1 MCRMKVAMIGHKKI
15 PSRLGGVEVVVEKIS
30 EGLVKRGVSVT
41 AFNRRLNSKDKKNYI
56 YKGIRVKT
64 VPTIMY
70 RGISAASSSLFASLY
85 VAIKPFDIVHYHAEG
100 PAAMLW
106 IPKIFR
112 KKVLVTIHG
121 LDYKRDKWGK
131 LGQKYIEFGEWCV
144 AKFADNIIVLNK
156 ETQNYFKNKYNRSTV
171 YIPNGISK
179 PNILLP
185 NELAKYNLKK
195 DEYILFLG
203 RIVPEK
209 GIENLIKAFKKLK
222 TTKKLV
228 IAGGASDTNGFF
240 NKMKQMASSDN
251 RIIFTG
257 FVDGNLLSELYSNA
271 YLYVL
276 PSKLEGMPIGLMEA
290 MAFGNCCLVSD
301 IPECKNVV
309 MNHGIVFKNNDFN
322 DLYLKLEELVK
333 NPKKVEMLKSKSAD
347 YILNKYQWT
356 TVINKTLE
364 LYKESINEN
373 TK

>member
-1 MCRMKVAMIGHKKI
+1 MKVAMIGHKKI

-70 RGISAASSSLFASLY
+70 RGISAASSSFFASLY

-131 LGQKYIEFGEWCV
+131 LGQKYIKFGEWCV

-195 DEYILFLG
+195 EEYILFLG

>member
-1 MCRMKVAMIGHKKI
+1 M
-15 PSRLGGVEVVVEKIS
+15 
-30 EGLVKRGVSVT
+30 
-41 AFNRRLNSKDKKNYI
+41 
-56 YKGIRVKT
+56 
-64 VPTIMY
+64 
-70 RGISAASSSLFASLY
+70 
-85 VAIKPFDIVHYHAEG
+85 
-100 PAAMLW
+100 
-106 IPKIFR
+106 
-112 KKVLVTIHG
+112 
-121 LDYKRDKWGK
+121 
-131 LGQKYIEFGEWCV
+131 
-144 AKFADNIIVLNK
+144 
-156 ETQNYFKNKYNRSTV
+156 
-171 YIPNGISK
+171 
-179 PNILLP
+179 
-185 NELAKYNLKK
+185 
-195 DEYILFLG
+195 
-203 RIVPEK
+203 
-209 GIENLIKAFKKLK
+209 ENLIKAFKKLK